1 MGYQKAVI
9 YLWYFGVSRQV
20 YIPWSLWMKNKSR
33 VFMKCEKIW
42 FDFKE
47 SAFVYLPWKIITFK
61 TISVFMFSNIKP
73 QNYVLNRKIC

>member
-1 MGYQKAVI
+1 
-9 YLWYFGVSRQV
+9 
-20 YIPWSLWMKNKSR
+20 
-33 VFMKCEKIW
+33 MKCEKIW

-61 TISVFMFSNIKP
+61 TISVFVFSNIKP